1 MGINTQFPLIY
12 FVISLSLTYSIT
24 HHKSAT
30 FSKIVQN
37 VTFKIKSTTDR
48 GKKYLI
54 YTNEIGYS
62 TLSFSVYNQINQIVK
77 VLTYSLIIYSGIQ
90 YLIRY
95 V

>member
-54 YTNEIGYS
+54 YT
-62 TLSFSVYNQINQIVK
+62 K
-77 VLTYSLIIYSGIQ
+77 
-90 YLIRY
+90 
-95 V
+95 